1 MMFKRNIVIPAS
13 VLAIIVI
20 GVSAPSI
27 IGYSA
32 YDPSASI
39 IDDENGALCS
49 KFGMNA
55 EKTMS
60 DCKADLQDLRQHDRL
75 TRF

>member
-1 MMFKRNIVIPAS
+1 MMFNRNIVIPAS
-13 VLAIIVI
+13 VLTIIVI

-32 YDPSASI
+32 YDPSASM

-49 KFGMNA
+49 KLGVNA

-60 DCKADLQDLRQHDRL
+60 DCKADLQELRRHDRV